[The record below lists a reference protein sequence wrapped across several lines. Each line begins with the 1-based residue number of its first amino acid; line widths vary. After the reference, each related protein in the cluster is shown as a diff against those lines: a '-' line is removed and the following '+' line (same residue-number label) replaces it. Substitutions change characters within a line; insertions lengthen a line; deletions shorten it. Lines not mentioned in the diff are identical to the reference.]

1 MHEVLPGIGISE
13 RDWAP
18 NEKKI
23 ELVKPFAKS
32 IHIDICDGKFAPNE
46 TFLDPKPF
54 AKYTKDIFFELHMMV
69 EEPEAYLEAWAKA
82 GFQRFIGHI
91 EKMSDQ
97 ASFVARAENLGQV
110 GLAVDGKTS
119 LDQIKVSHQDLDTVL
134 IMTINAGFSGQT
146 FIPEHLKKVKE
157 LFSLGLFPIEIDGG
171 INNHTIKEGLQAGA
185 SRFVTTSFLFGGKN
199 PEDRYQEL
207 LAIPSDLASE

>member
-1 MHEVLPGIGISE
+1 MIDILPGIGISE
-13 RDWAP
+13 KDWAS

-23 ELVKPFAKS
+23 ELIKPFAKS
-32 IHIDICDGKFAPNE
+32 VHVDICDGKFAPQE

-54 AKYTKDIFFELHMMV
+54 AKYTQDMFFELHMMV
-69 EEPEAYLEAWAKA
+69 EEPEAYLEEWSKA

-91 EKMSDQ
+91 EKMSNQ
-97 ASFVARAENLGQV
+97 ASFVARAENVGQV

-146 FIPEHLKKVKE
+146 FIPEHLGKVRE
-157 LFSLGLFPIEIDGG
+157 LAEEGLFPIEIDGG
-171 INNHTIKEGLQAGA
+171 INTHTIKQGLRAGA
-185 SRFVTTSFLFGGKN
+185 SRFVSTSFLFGEN
-199 PEDRYQEL
+199 PEARYHQL
-207 LAIPSDLASE
+207 LTTASDSAWE